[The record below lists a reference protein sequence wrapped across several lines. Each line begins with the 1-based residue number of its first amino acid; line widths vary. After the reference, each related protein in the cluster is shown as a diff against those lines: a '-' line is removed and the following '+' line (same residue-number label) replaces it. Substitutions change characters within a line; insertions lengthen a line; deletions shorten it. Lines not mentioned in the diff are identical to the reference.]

1 MVKTLI
7 GAILLTGIGI
17 GAGYVHAQLNKQGQ
31 NPLITK
37 LPAQQPQQTPA
48 IKPDVPA
55 PAGNQAEPPAPATEA
70 PDTTAKQPDAPA
82 PAGQT
87 PGPTAQAPAAQPPAP
102 APANPP
108 AAAESDMFISIAR
121 AKELYD
127 QKARGQWDGIFI
139 DARPYQDYTAG
150 HIPGSMHI
158 DKKYFDGAV
167 PKKVRDYLPGM
178 PVVIYC
184 HGENC
189 TDSEAVAARLIA
201 LKRSIGPIYII
212 KEGYPGWT
220 KAGYPVDSGG
230 EVGFE

>member
-1 MVKTLI
+1 M
-7 GAILLTGIGI
+7 
-17 GAGYVHAQLNKQGQ
+17 
-31 NPLITK
+31 
-37 LPAQQPQQTPA
+37 
-48 IKPDVPA
+48 PD
-55 PAGNQAEPPAPATEA
+55 
-70 PDTTAKQPDAPA
+70 
-82 PAGQT
+82 
-87 PGPTAQAPAAQPPAP
+87 
-102 APANPP
+102 
-108 AAAESDMFISIAR
+108 
-121 AKELYD
+121 
-127 QKARGQWDGIFI
+127 DGIFI
-139 DARPYQDYTAG
+139 DARPYHEFTEG

-189 TDSEAVAARLIA
+189 TDSEAVTARLIA
-201 LKRSIGPIYII
+201 LKRSIGPIQII